1 MRAGGLGEG
10 REYMPPASSPCPLE
24 PPCSFFHTETP
35 SVSPLRSHLHIVPW
49 KGSWETRTR
58 VLETKTQEGSGEKCP
73 PAPMDSEAV
82 HMWIH
87 PVSIVVDVLLLS
99 SKREGESMGA

>member
-1 MRAGGLGEG
+1 
-10 REYMPPASSPCPLE
+10 
-24 PPCSFFHTETP
+24 
-35 SVSPLRSHLHIVPW
+35 
-49 KGSWETRTR
+49 
-58 VLETKTQEGSGEKCP
+58 
-73 PAPMDSEAV
+73 MDSEAV